1 MSRILQSF
9 IFYSVI
15 LNVCCVLAQ
24 DTLQSSVDNR
34 YREDQFYIGAT
45 YNLINQ
51 VPGDVSIRGLSGGVN
66 FGFVRDMPINERRNL
81 AIAVGAGL
89 SFDRYGQ
96 TLFIGETPSEE
107 TIFTELDEDINYDS
121 NRFSTASLEAPIEF
135 RWRTSDSE
143 TYKFWRIYAGLRVG
157 YVYWYKST
165 FKQTDNNVN
174 QTDIP
179 EFDRMRLG
187 LTLSFGY
194 NTFNFYG
201 YYSINPF
208 FTDAVTTE
216 GEQVDFKTIKVGL
229 IFYIL

>member
-1 MSRILQSF
+1 MSIIQMRLF
-9 IFYSVI
+9 FFF
-15 LNVCCVLAQ
+15 LLATTCCVMAQ
-24 DTLQSSVDNR
+24 DTIQSSPDTK

-45 YNLINQ
+45 YNLITQ
-51 VPGDVSIRGLSGGVN
+51 VPDDVNIRGLSGGVH
-66 FGFVRDMPINERRNL
+66 FGFVRDIPFNQRRNL

-96 TLFIGETPSEE
+96 TLFIGETDSEK
-107 TIFTELDEDINYDS
+107 TIFSVLDDDINYDT
-121 NRFSTASLEAPIEF
+121 NRFSTAAIEAPIEF
-135 RWRTSDSE
+135 RWRTSTAES
-143 TYKFWRIYAGLRVG
+143 YKFWRIYAGLRVG

-179 EFDRMRLG
+179 EFDRTRLG

-208 FTDAVTTE
+208 FTNAATTD
-216 GEQVDFKTIKVGL
+216 GQQVDFKTIKVGL